1 MGLTFSYVFCLN
13 FVSLD
18 YKLLPTQRLKKH
30 VFIMQPF
37 LWVKSLGLTATSAHD
52 LPRLQVSARCMSIRS
67 PDQGRARSRLVQAG
81 GRIYFRAPAR
91 LETPVSRWP
100 SGGSCSP
107 VSEATYTIPCR
118 VALSLRSR
126 TWLVASSRW
135 RVLLSD
141 PLRSRLTKRNKT
153 IGGQPYSIDQE
164 QVTGSSHTLNLGEFT
179 VG

>member
-107 VSEATYTIPCR
+107 VSEATYTIPFLSP
-118 VALSLRSR
+118 LSLQ
-126 TWLVASSRW
+126 LILHIA
-135 RVLLSD
+135 
-141 PLRSRLTKRNKT
+141 
-153 IGGQPYSIDQE
+153 
-164 QVTGSSHTLNLGEFT
+164 TLNVLGNRFCQT
-179 VG
+179 IPCLTLHWFSLLIRHRKALMR